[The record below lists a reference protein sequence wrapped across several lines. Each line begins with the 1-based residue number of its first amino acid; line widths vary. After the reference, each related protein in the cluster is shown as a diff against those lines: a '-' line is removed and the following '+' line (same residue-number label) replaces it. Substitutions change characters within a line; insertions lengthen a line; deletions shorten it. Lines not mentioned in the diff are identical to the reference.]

1 MKGIIMSRSK
11 DYSKFNILS
20 ENRNIDHNH
29 IDKIKESITKHGYLS
44 SNPIIVD
51 EKMNI
56 IDGQH
61 RFLACKEMGLPIDY
75 EVIEDSESM
84 IIDLNTTQKKWT
96 IYDYLKYY
104 AIKDNNE
111 NYIRVLNLMGKYKT
125 SAQMIFSIALKR
137 GMGGEITRTVR
148 QGTLKFDVDDVARV
162 EGCFKKIDTISKN
175 LKKGK
180 VTRMVQA
187 LMQISRNPLFNWD
200 RMLRQSELYPTI
212 AYNCRSIAEYI
223 VMLKELYN
231 FNIRKAAKL

>member
-1 MKGIIMSRSK
+1 MSRST
-11 DYSKFNILS
+11 DYSKFSILD

-29 IDKIKESITKHGYLS
+29 IDKIKASITKHGYLS

-51 EKMNI
+51 ENMNI
-56 IDGQH
+56 VDGQH

-75 EVIEDSESM
+75 EVVEDSQSM
-84 IIDLNTTQKKWT
+84 IIDLNTTQKKWS

-104 AIKDNNE
+104 AVKDKNE
-111 NYIRVLNLMGKYKT
+111 NYTRVLNLMGKYKT
-125 SAQMIFSIALKR
+125 SAQMIFSIALRR
-137 GMGGEITRTVR
+137 GMGGEITRAVR
-148 QGTLKFDVDDVARV
+148 DGNLKFGTDEVTRV
-162 EGCFKKIDTISKN
+162 ENCFKKIDIISRN

-180 VTRMVQA
+180 VTRLVQA
-187 LMQISRNPLFNWD
+187 LMHISRNPLFSWD
-200 RMLRQSELYPTI
+200 RMLRQSELYPTV